1 MYVAALIFCP
11 VTVPLV
17 AVRFVGPRWGHS
29 VPPCCLARRAS
40 TPERGN
46 VTKVVARQGSA
57 LRATRATGTG
67 TARRAL
73 CRVGAPPPPA
83 PLGRRSVLR
92 QGPRPRNAR
101 AARARPLA
109 CGSAP
114 PGRRVPSPSRSLRA
128 YPCSLVRRGLSLRRS
143 APSLRVRVPRPRR
156 KVTVRVSGGLR
167 LRARAKAALN
177 AGRKSAAPCAPLRR
191 PLYSI

>member
-17 AVRFVGPRWGHS
+17 AVRLVGPRWGHS

-46 VTKVVARQGSA
+46 VKRLS
-57 LRATRATGTG
+57 RAKGLPCG
-67 TARRAL
+67 L
-73 CRVGAPPPPA
+73 PV
-83 PLGRRSVLR
+83 
-92 QGPRPRNAR
+92 
-101 AARARPLA
+101 PLA
-109 CGSAP
+109 RAP
-114 PGRRVPSPSRSLRA
+114 PGALSSRRRSSAPRSAGSSLRPTA
-128 YPCSLVRRGLSLRRS
+128 RAKAAQRAGRKSAAPCLRLRSSLAAGPLSVAVPTGLPLLLVRRGLSLRRS

>member
-46 VTKVVARQGSA
+46 VKGCRAPRVCPAGCPCHWHGHRPARS
-57 LRATRATGTG
+57 R
-67 TARRAL
+67 
-73 CRVGAPPPPA
+73 RVGAPPPPA

-114 PGRRVPSPSRSLRA
+114 PLRRVPSPSRSLRA